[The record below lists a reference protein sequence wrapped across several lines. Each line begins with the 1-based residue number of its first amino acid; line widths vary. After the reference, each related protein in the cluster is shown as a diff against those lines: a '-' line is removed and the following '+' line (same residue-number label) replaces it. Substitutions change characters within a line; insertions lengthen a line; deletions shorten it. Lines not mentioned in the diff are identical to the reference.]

1 MSAFDHFGKHQIAQ
15 NTLSDAV
22 ANQLFSDTEINP
34 SVEINPSIGARYTDS
49 RSQSIAMQTV
59 AASNDGFAAHQH
71 NSESTTDMVSRL
83 IASTAAGCVSRLA
96 LHAGGLHHI
105 PKIGVPCAIAIPF
118 ILSGAVSSYEK
129 TKSVTDP
136 RSFAEGLL
144 VYGGFSG
151 MKHITGT
158 INSHRAGLI
167 EKASM
172 TTPLPP
178 NSYLSSILRSAK

>member
-1 MSAFDHFGKHQIAQ
+1 MSAFDHIGKQQYAQ
-15 NTLSDAV
+15 NSISDEV
-22 ANQLFSDTEINP
+22 ANVLF
-34 SVEINPSIGARYTDS
+34 TDS
-49 RSQSIAMQTV
+49 ENNPAVGNRFTDLRSQSIAAQSV
-59 AASNDGFAAHQH
+59 AISNDGIAAHQH
-71 NSESTTDMVSRL
+71 NSESTTDMASRL

-118 ILSGAVSSYEK
+118 LLSGAVSSYEK

-158 INSHRAGLI
+158 INSHTAGLI
-167 EKASM
+167 EKTSM
-172 TTPLPP
+172 TSPLPP
-178 NSYLSSILRSAK
+178 NSYLSPILRSAK